1 MRNKRKKDKV
11 LRIFVVLIIL
21 IIGIYFGYNKLLN
34 NHNNISS
41 DSKVNVDD
49 NNHSTSISLIMAGD
63 NLINDK
69 LYNAAKKGDGSYDF
83 KSMYSYI
90 KDIVKNY
97 DLAYYNQETI
107 LGGSEIGVSSYPA
120 FNSPYEVGDAT
131 IDTGFNLVSL
141 ATNHTLDRG
150 EKAIINS
157 LNYWNNK
164 SNVLTSGSYL
174 SNDDRNKVN
183 IKEVNNITY
192 TMLNYTYGTNGIK
205 VPEGKEYLVNIWPC
219 TGNNPDNDTKYQ
231 EYKEVV
237 KEDIL
242 RVRDKVDLLI
252 VAMHFGV
259 EYTHV
264 PTNYQIDMAEFL
276 SSLGVD
282 IIIGTHPHVIMPITY
297 INDTLVIYSLGNF
310 LSAQDTNN
318 DYNTTVGLLSSIK
331 ITKNIDKDNNSSIK
345 LISKILEKHNILY
358 DSSNLG
364 KDALDRIRKGDKY
377 DLILLDEDMPYLSWN
392 VIMKKL
398 KNIKGFKIPVIILT
412 KNDGMNNIKEYKD
425 VGITDYI
432 LKPIDKDYL
441 MNKISK
447 YLK

>member
-11 LRIFVVLIIL
+11 LRIFVILIIL

-69 LYNAAKKGDGSYDF
+69 LYNAAKKDDGSYDF

-164 SNVLTSGSYL
+164 SNILTSGSYL

-331 ITKNIDKDNNSSIK
+331 ITKNIDKDNNSSIELSDLNNE
-345 LISKILEKHNILY
+345 LIYTTNKDGYKIIPF
-358 DSSNLG
+358 SNP
-364 KDALDRIRKGDKY
+364 DI
-377 DLILLDEDMPYLSWN
+377 
-392 VIMKKL
+392 
-398 KNIKGFKIPVIILT
+398 
-412 KNDGMNNIKEYKD
+412 
-425 VGITDYI
+425 
-432 LKPIDKDYL
+432 KDYL
-441 MNKISK
+441 NDYERVYNKYANIVRSIDSSININS
-447 YLK
+447 LS

>member
-69 LYNAAKKGDGSYDF
+69 LYNAAKKDDGSYDF

-264 PTNYQIDMAEFL
+264 PTKYQIDMAEFL

-331 ITKNIDKDNNSSIK
+331 ITKNIDKDNNSSIELSDLNNE
-345 LISKILEKHNILY
+345 LIYTTNKDGYKIIPF
-358 DSSNLG
+358 SNP
-364 KDALDRIRKGDKY
+364 DI
-377 DLILLDEDMPYLSWN
+377 
-392 VIMKKL
+392 
-398 KNIKGFKIPVIILT
+398 
-412 KNDGMNNIKEYKD
+412 
-425 VGITDYI
+425 
-432 LKPIDKDYL
+432 KDYL
-441 MNKISK
+441 NDYERVYNKYANIVRSIDSSININS
-447 YLK
+447 LS

>member
-41 DSKVNVDD
+41 DSKLNVND

-69 LYNAAKKGDGSYDF
+69 LYNAAKKDDGSYDF

-174 SNDDRNKVN
+174 SNNDRNKVN

-264 PTNYQIDMAEFL
+264 PTKYQIDMAEFL

-345 LISKILEKHNILY
+345 LSDLNNELIYTTNKDGYKIIPF
-358 DSSNLG
+358 SNP
-364 KDALDRIRKGDKY
+364 DI
-377 DLILLDEDMPYLSWN
+377 
-392 VIMKKL
+392 
-398 KNIKGFKIPVIILT
+398 
-412 KNDGMNNIKEYKD
+412 
-425 VGITDYI
+425 
-432 LKPIDKDYL
+432 KDYL
-441 MNKISK
+441 NDYERVYNKYANIVRSIDSSININS
-447 YLK
+447 LS

>member
-11 LRIFVVLIIL
+11 LRIFIVLIIL

-69 LYNAAKKGDGSYDF
+69 LYNAAKKDDGSYDF

-174 SNDDRNKVN
+174 SNNDRNKIN

-345 LISKILEKHNILY
+345 LSDLNNELIYTTNKDGYKIIPF
-358 DSSNLG
+358 SNP
-364 KDALDRIRKGDKY
+364 DI
-377 DLILLDEDMPYLSWN
+377 
-392 VIMKKL
+392 
-398 KNIKGFKIPVIILT
+398 
-412 KNDGMNNIKEYKD
+412 
-425 VGITDYI
+425 
-432 LKPIDKDYL
+432 KDYL
-441 MNKISK
+441 NDYERVYNKYANIVRSIDSSININS
-447 YLK
+447 LS

>member
-41 DSKVNVDD
+41 DSKLNVDD

-69 LYNAAKKGDGSYDF
+69 LYNAAKKDDGSYDF

-237 KEDIL
+237 KKDIL

-264 PTNYQIDMAEFL
+264 PTKYQIDMAEFL

-345 LISKILEKHNILY
+345 LSDLNNELIYTTSKDGYKIIPF
-358 DSSNLG
+358 SNP
-364 KDALDRIRKGDKY
+364 DI
-377 DLILLDEDMPYLSWN
+377 
-392 VIMKKL
+392 
-398 KNIKGFKIPVIILT
+398 
-412 KNDGMNNIKEYKD
+412 
-425 VGITDYI
+425 
-432 LKPIDKDYL
+432 KDYL
-441 MNKISK
+441 NDYERVYNKYANIVRSIDSSININS
-447 YLK
+447 LS